1 MVGLMVENENEN
13 VNGESI
19 SEEKN
24 ELKFESEINEV
35 SSCERHIK
43 ITIPR
48 KEVTRYFDKEC
59 KTLQDTAIVPGFR
72 KGKAPRKLIEK
83 KFKEDI
89 QDKVKSALMIDSYS
103 KVNDSDDIT
112 PISEPSL
119 DIEKIV
125 IPAEGDFIYEY
136 DIEVRPTFDL
146 PNWKGMKLQKTIRN
160 FNDDD
165 VNEAIERIRQ
175 NNSDLVDSDDPA
187 KPDDYI
193 AAKLTFSYDGAVLSS
208 SENEIIR
215 IRPVLTF
222 HDSTIRDFDKLM
234 TGAKPGDIINTK
246 TILSIDAPNP
256 ILAGKEIEASFEIKK
271 VMKQNVPELDKD
283 FLLALGGFNDLADL
297 KDAVLDMLK
306 RQYEYEQDQDIRKQ
320 ITKSLLI
327 NANWT
332 LPPVLLRRQAE
343 REVQRT
349 ILELRRNGYDDRQ
362 INVLINKIRQN
373 SLEVTEQAL
382 KEHFILEKIA
392 EVEGIEET
400 QEDYDRELTLIAL
413 QSNES
418 LRKVRARIENAG
430 NMDILRNQIIE
441 RKVLEAIQEEATQTE
456 VPYQPK
462 EKVNKDNEEAL
473 DISVTIKPEEEE
485 EKKEEASEEKTA

>member
-1 MVGLMVENENEN
+1 MVGLMVENVNEN

-24 ELKFESEINEV
+24 ELKFESEIKEV

-48 KEVTRYFDKEC
+48 EEVTRYFDNEC
-59 KTLQDTAIVPGFR
+59 KVFQDTAIVPGFR

-119 DIEKIV
+119 DIEKII

-146 PNWKGMKLQKTIRN
+146 PNWKGMQLEKVTRE

-175 NNSDLVDSDDPA
+175 NNSKLVESDEPA
-187 KPDDYI
+187 KLDDYI
-193 AAKLTFSYDGAVLSS
+193 AAKLTFSHDGAVLSS
-208 SENEIIR
+208 AENEIIK

-234 TGAKPGDIINTK
+234 DGAKEGDVINTK

-271 VMKQNVPELDKD
+271 VLKQDAPELDKD
-283 FLLALGGFNDLADL
+283 FLMALGGFTDLADL

-320 ITKSLLI
+320 ITKSLLV

-392 EVEGIEET
+392 EVEGIEDT
-400 QEDYDRELTLIAL
+400 QEDYDRELGLIAL
-413 QSNES
+413 QSGES
-418 LRKVRARIENAG
+418 VRRIRARIESAG

-441 RKVLEAIQEEATQTE
+441 RKVLEAIRNEATQTE

-462 EKVNKDNEEAL
+462 DKENSDEEAL
-473 DISVTIKPEEEE
+473 DISVTTKPEEE
-485 EKKEEASEEKTA
+485 EKKEEAAEEKAE